1 MKVHS
6 GKFKRHKYYMRYC
19 SMDGAKHLDVFKC
32 VNPNHPIIDIVSY
45 GEYCLG
51 KTMYLSPIDS
61 IPRPSELYIT
71 KNYDKKRCFI
81 NLSGSHQL
89 FYELTQDEFL
99 MQVLGETI

>member
-1 MKVHS
+1 
-6 GKFKRHKYYMRYC
+6 MRYC
-19 SMDGAKHLDVFKC
+19 SLNGAKHLDTFKC
-32 VNPNHPIIDIVSY
+32 VNPDSAKYPYNLDIVLY

-51 KTMYLSPIDS
+51 EVFNMSPVGI
-61 IPRPSELYIT
+61 IPEPRKFYIT
-71 KNYDKKRCFI
+71 KIYDKKRTFI